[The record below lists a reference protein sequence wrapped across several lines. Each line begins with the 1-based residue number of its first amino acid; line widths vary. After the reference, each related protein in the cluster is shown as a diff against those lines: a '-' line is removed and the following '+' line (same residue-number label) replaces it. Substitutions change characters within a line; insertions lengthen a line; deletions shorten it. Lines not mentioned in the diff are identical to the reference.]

1 MLSWGLCSHQAPTVC
16 LGPACSLLHPACG
29 HRESA
34 SNARVLVALPAHS
47 PSGVHTPLPRPQQIK
62 AEFFGLASLGSHHHP
77 GLLPVSPA
85 DLLHCPLTA
94 TPHYLQKCPCQ
105 PRARFTHS
113 GSGPPHIRCLEYP
126 LDTGPMSL
134 VMNLCPTRTVRLAAH
149 SALRGAPGGRSSRL
163 TGILGASAC
172 GTLSV

>member
-1 MLSWGLCSHQAPTVC
+1 MTCSPGVFVAIRHPQSVWVLPAACSILHVGTGNLPQM
-16 LGPACSLLHPACG
+16 PACSWPSLLKAPLECI
-29 HRESA
+29 
-34 SNARVLVALPAHS
+34 P
-47 PSGVHTPLPRPQQIK
+47 PLPHPQQIK

-113 GSGPPHIRCLEYP
+113 GSGPPHILCLEYP

-134 VMNLCPTRTVRLAAH
+134 VMNLCPTRTVQLAAH
-149 SALRGAPGGRSSRL
+149 SALRGAPGAAVPG
-163 TGILGASAC
+163 
-172 GTLSV
+172 